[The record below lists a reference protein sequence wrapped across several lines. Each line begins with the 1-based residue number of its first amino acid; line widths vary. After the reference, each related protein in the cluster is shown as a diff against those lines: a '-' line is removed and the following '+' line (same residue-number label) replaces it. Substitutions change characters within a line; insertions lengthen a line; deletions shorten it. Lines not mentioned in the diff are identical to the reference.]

1 MAGMSK
7 KRVNFFRGV
16 LQWTIIALLA
26 YMVVRPWFDKGYYAD
41 FEAYCPFG
49 GMQALMSYLNS
60 HSLACSMTTVQIGLG
75 IALIAGV
82 LLFAKLFCSFIC
94 PIGTFTEW
102 LGSLGRRV
110 KLNFTIKGTA
120 DRVLRVV
127 KYALLFIT
135 VYFSVSSS
143 ELFCRTFDPYYVLF
157 SGFGGDTVMWYAIPA
172 ILLTIVGSFFIRQ
185 LWCKYLCP
193 LGAITNIAIYALPAS
208 ALALLFVIINRFAG
222 GLIQWYWLLAA
233 ICLMG
238 FILESTTLRFL
249 IFPPIRITRHPEI
262 CTNCRI
268 CDKKCPM
275 ALNIS
280 TIDKVQHIDCH
291 LCTDCV
297 AKCPEKGALT
307 VNKRWPRWL
316 PALITVVLIAAAL
329 FFSNRYEIPTISEH
343 WGSPELMK
351 TASVVEM
358 SGLKNI
364 KCFGSSRSFANH
376 MKEVDGVLGVET
388 FVRHHGIKVY
398 YDKSVID
405 EQGVKKA
412 VFSPV
417 SEFFGLPGPG
427 RKSVWVYTVGID
439 KCFDPNDQ
447 YYLMA
452 LLYQH
457 EGILGFQTHYG
468 EPVEAAIYFDR
479 QVTDPEKIKLTIEQS
494 ELVQNN
500 GDNIIKT
507 PLNFKVAKT
516 GSRLDSIA
524 VSDMLKKFFEETDIT
539 FNFYGKYRP
548 EQLETWERPFIQAS
562 FPEMQDWIPYLIS
575 HTSND
580 DGIVRFSIVFTDSG
594 PVLRLVFVKT
604 MTTPDKLLALL
615 QEKDLKVHFPDGHI
629 ESVKNPFA
637 IK

>member
-1 MAGMSK
+1 MSK

-120 DRVLRVV
+120 DRVLRVI

-364 KCFGSSRSFANH
+364 
-376 MKEVDGVLGVET
+376 
-388 FVRHHGIKVY
+388 
-398 YDKSVID
+398 
-405 EQGVKKA
+405 
-412 VFSPV
+412 
-417 SEFFGLPGPG
+417 
-427 RKSVWVYTVGID
+427 
-439 KCFDPNDQ
+439 
-447 YYLMA
+447 
-452 LLYQH
+452 
-457 EGILGFQTHYG
+457 
-468 EPVEAAIYFDR
+468 
-479 QVTDPEKIKLTIEQS
+479 
-494 ELVQNN
+494 
-500 GDNIIKT
+500 
-507 PLNFKVAKT
+507 
-516 GSRLDSIA
+516 
-524 VSDMLKKFFEETDIT
+524 
-539 FNFYGKYRP
+539 
-548 EQLETWERPFIQAS
+548 
-562 FPEMQDWIPYLIS
+562 
-575 HTSND
+575 
-580 DGIVRFSIVFTDSG
+580 
-594 PVLRLVFVKT
+594 
-604 MTTPDKLLALL
+604 
-615 QEKDLKVHFPDGHI
+615 
-629 ESVKNPFA
+629 
-637 IK
+637 